1 MKNFLKNNYKII
13 IICLSV
19 LGVAILGSIFVN
31 LGITWY
37 STLLVPKQ
45 WIPNYIIPVVW
56 SVIYILFAVILSIL
70 SKNNILSLKSIY
82 LCIINGLLNVLWC
95 LIFFTLNQLLVG
107 NILIILN
114 VFLGVMLLLSLNKTN
129 KTYVNW
135 LWIYV
140 IWLFVATSFNLAL
153 WILN

>member
-1 MKNFLKNNYKII
+1 MKNFFKNNYKII

-31 LGITWY
+31 LGMTWY

-56 SVIYILFAVILSIL
+56 TVVYILFAVILSIL
-70 SKNNILSLKSIY
+70 SKNNILSFKSIY

-95 LIFFTLNQLLVG
+95 LIFFTLNQLLMG

-114 VFLGVMLLLSLNKTN
+114 VFFGVMLLLSLNKTN